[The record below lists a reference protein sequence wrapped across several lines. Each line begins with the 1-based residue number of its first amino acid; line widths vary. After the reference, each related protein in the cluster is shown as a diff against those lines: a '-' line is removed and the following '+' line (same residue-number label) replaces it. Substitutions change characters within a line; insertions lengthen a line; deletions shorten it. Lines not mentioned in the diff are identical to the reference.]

1 MKKFIVTQNLSL
13 DSSEEFLDK
22 RKMTEFGSMAL
33 IDTGGGEGTKIR
45 LPGVVKG
52 DMCSRAFKPEVR
64 VSEVKFSPTGR
75 EWAAVTTEGIL
86 VYSLDGNTAFHPF
99 EVSTDVTPETIKEK
113 SKLGQHGIAINMA
126 LRLNE
131 EHVLREVLE
140 NVPFSA
146 IEVLAQHI
154 QISHVEK
161 LLRHIGEEVGKT
173 NHLQFYVMWIK
184 YLLLHHAVGL
194 KTRLK
199 RSLPVVNNLLK
210 HLIVIKESLGSI
222 CEQNRHQIELITAL
236 AEHPPKKIKLAI
248 TESSDEDSDDSGIHN
263 LVDDLL

>member
-1 MKKFIVTQNLSL
+1 MKKFVVSQNLSF
-13 DSSEEFLDK
+13 DSSEEFLNK
-22 RKMTEFGSMAL
+22 RKMTEFGPMSL
-33 IDTGGGEGTKIR
+33 IDTGDGDGAKIK
-45 LPGVVKG
+45 LPGVMKG

-64 VSEVKFSPTGR
+64 VSDVKFSPTGR

-113 SKLGQHGIAINMA
+113 SKSGEHGTAIGMA

-131 EHVLREVLE
+131 RHVLREVLE
-140 NVPFSA
+140 NVPYSA

-154 QISHVEK
+154 KISHVEK

-173 NHLQFYVMWIK
+173 NHLQFYVLWIK
-184 YLLLHHAVGL
+184 YLLFHHAVAL

-222 CEQNRHQIELITAL
+222 CDQNRHQIELITAL
-236 AEHPPKKIKLAI
+236 AEHPVKKIKLA
-248 TESSDEDSDDSGIHN
+248 TEESSDDDSGIHN
-263 LVDDLL
+263 LIDDLC